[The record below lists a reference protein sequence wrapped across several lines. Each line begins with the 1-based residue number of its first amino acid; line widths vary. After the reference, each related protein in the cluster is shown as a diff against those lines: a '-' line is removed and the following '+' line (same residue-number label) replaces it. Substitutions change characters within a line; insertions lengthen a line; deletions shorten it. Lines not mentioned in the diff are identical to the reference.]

1 MKTSNHKNNFR
12 AAQDLNLSWSSV
24 GRFLFSD
31 TTYLSGSNQHT
42 AKKKMLYKRRCE
54 LIVTH
59 KSPAMFLSPNNWR
72 LKLERDKVC
81 DSKTNTDS
89 LVCYT
94 DARIPSGG
102 SSVQLAVE

>member
-1 MKTSNHKNNFR
+1 MKTNYHKNIYR
-12 AAQDLNLSWSSV
+12 AAHDFILSWSSV

-31 TTYLSGSNQHT
+31 TTYLGSNQHT
-42 AKKKMLYKRRCE
+42 AKKKMLYKKRCE

-72 LKLERDKVC
+72 LKLERGKVC